1 MFSNSEVMKN
11 PFVSIF
17 SRFRKPFDCRE
28 LLLIFSLLLVVGGT
42 MSFFAIYLNDS
53 ALGKKVV
60 ASGLQ
65 NSALLNVLQVYG
77 GAESPREVLE
87 QVGIYRADIL
97 QF

>member
-1 MFSNSEVMKN
+1 MKN

-17 SRFRKPFDCRE
+17 SRFRRPFDCNE
-28 LLLIFSLLLVVGGT
+28 LLVVFSVLLVVGGM
-42 MSFFAIYLNDS
+42 MSFFAIYLNDD
-53 ALGKKVV
+53 ALSKKVV

-65 NSALLNVLQVYG
+65 NSALLNVLQVYE
-77 GAESPREVLE
+77 GAGSPKEVLE